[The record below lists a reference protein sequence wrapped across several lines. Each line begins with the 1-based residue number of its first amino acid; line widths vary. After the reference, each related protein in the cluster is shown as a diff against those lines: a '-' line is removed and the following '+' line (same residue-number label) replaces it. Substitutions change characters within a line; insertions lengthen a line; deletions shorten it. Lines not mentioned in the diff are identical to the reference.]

1 MNLIYTFTKKLSN
14 IENLDNMVK
23 VYHESYQN
31 NLRFHNVILY
41 TDNESKHLFENYF
54 HDIRIKDVDYVF
66 FLDDFK
72 YNILPELTDND
83 LLFDGDI
90 FLTHPLI
97 ITNNDVVCDRIV
109 GNVLKDEFYKYYSN
123 TIDVFLKY
131 NINDVFDFFSK
142 DLEYVP
148 NIGILKFNDITVQN
162 EFLDYY
168 WKLSNWYKNMEI
180 EDEYKLI
187 QNDMR
192 VSAVFGQ
199 YFLGLY
205 LNNKQLGISYC
216 NENNKYTHLSGNEK
230 FKINFL
236 KTII

>member
-14 IENLDNMVK
+14 IENLDKIVK
-23 VYHESYQN
+23 VYHESYEN
-31 NLRFHNVILY
+31 NLRFHNIILY
-41 TDNESKHLFENYF
+41 TDNESKHLFENHF
-54 HDIRIKDVDYVF
+54 HDIRIKDVDDVF
-66 FLDDFK
+66 FLDDYKFI
-72 YNILPELTDND
+72 ILPELTDND

-90 FLTHPLI
+90 FLTHPLVI
-97 ITNNDVVCDRIV
+97 CNNDIVCDRIV
-109 GNVLKDEFYKYYSN
+109 GNVLKYDFYRYYSD
-123 TIDVFLKY
+123 TIDIFLKY
-131 NINDVFDFFSK
+131 NINNTFNFFSK

-148 NIGILKFNDITVQN
+148 NIGILRFNDRINQN

-168 WKLSNWYKNMEI
+168 WKFINWYKNMKI

-187 QNDMR
+187 QNDIR

-205 LNNKQLGISYC
+205 LKHKQLSISYC
-216 NENNKYTHLSGNEK
+216 NNNNKYTHLSGDEK
-230 FKINFL
+230 FKMNFL